1 MSSYK
6 TIPKKKIICLIFVM
20 NILKLKDEYRALQA
34 LFLRKEHFICHQ
46 EDKVSCLIKLIRRF
60 SLMPT
65 VKDFTLSS
73 LVDL

>member
-20 NILKLKDEYRALQA
+20 NIFKLKDEYRAIQA
-34 LFLRKEHFICHQ
+34 LFLRKEHFLCHQ
-46 EDKVSCLIKLIRRF
+46 EDKVSCLIKLIRRI

-65 VKDFTLSS
+65 VNDFTLSS

>member
-6 TIPKKKIICLIFVM
+6 TIPKKIICLIFVM
-20 NILKLKDEYRALQA
+20 NILKLKDKYPAILA
-34 LFLRKEHFICHQ
+34 LFLRKEHFLCHP

-65 VKDFTLSS
+65 VNDFTLSS